1 MHLRSATPADI
12 PAIATVI
19 LASVGSQAPW
29 NAFVGA
35 SSRNNPDL
43 VAHVER
49 IVRGYVEANENEWIV
64 QVMEVNKDGRVVVA
78 AVAVWDT
85 RASPAPVRSGSKTKD
100 TYHGI

>member
-12 PAIATVI
+12 PAIATLI

-29 NAFVGA
+29 NAFVPG
-35 SSRNNPDL
+35 SSRKDPEFI
-43 VAHVER
+43 AHVER

-64 QVMEVNKDGRVVVA
+64 EVIEADKDGRAVLA

-85 RASPAPVRSGSKTKD
+85 RASPAPVRSGSKSKD
-100 TYHGI
+100 TYHGT